1 MQRQCISMLDL
12 LVKPSTKISK
22 IFQDRCKSFSE
33 ASQIAPPKSFKAWFK
48 VTFWH
53 DRNVCI
59 ESILCLEVSG
69 NETCRINGN
78 MSVSVPGI
86 SVEIHSHIEEW
97 IAQVKW
103 ELLPRH
109 GAVLYAMGFY
119 LLCMFW
125 CTDTC
130 RTSQEIKAID
140 LEWGCMA
147 KTSMERLGRGG

>member
-1 MQRQCISMLDL
+1 M
-12 LVKPSTKISK
+12 
-22 IFQDRCKSFSE
+22 
-33 ASQIAPPKSFKAWFK
+33 
-48 VTFWH
+48 
-53 DRNVCI
+53 CI

-109 GAVLYAMGFY
+109 GAVLYAMASICSACSGA
-119 LLCMFW
+119 L
-125 CTDTC
+125 THA
-130 RTSQEIKAID
+130 EPHK
-140 LEWGCMA
+140 
-147 KTSMERLGRGG
+147 K